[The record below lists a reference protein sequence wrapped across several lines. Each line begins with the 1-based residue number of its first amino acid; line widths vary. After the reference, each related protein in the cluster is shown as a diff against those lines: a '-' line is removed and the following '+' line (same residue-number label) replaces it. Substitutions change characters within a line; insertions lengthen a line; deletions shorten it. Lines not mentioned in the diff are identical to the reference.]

1 MAWPRDWAPSEE
13 VAGPGS
19 TGESNSSVLLL
30 CPEWAHLSPN
40 FWKKHILWMKTTS
53 WEEEVCSQHS
63 YHELDEWTS
72 IWSLMFLTTLC
83 LLYLRTYWSSY
94 TASRTY
100 KWHCSCMVLSVA
112 PLFLNPV
119 NNVTLVW
126 VELSPEALFI
136 LCWGLDLRKTIVLQP
151 DSTYFNSLIPCVKH
165 PPCHLE
171 AQHIF
176 INHTKKLNYL

>member
-1 MAWPRDWAPSEE
+1 MAWPHDWAPSEE

-72 IWSLMFLTTLC
+72 IWSLIFLTTLC
-83 LLYLRTYWSSY
+83 LLYLRTYWRSY

-100 KWHCSCMVLSVA
+100 KWHCSCMYVSCMYQWHLFFLILLTASPLCECSSLLKLYLSCA
-112 PLFLNPV
+112 EGWTDWTFTRPLCFSQILH
-119 NNVTLVW
+119 TLT
-126 VELSPEALFI
+126 L
-136 LCWGLDLRKTIVLQP
+136 
-151 DSTYFNSLIPCVKH
+151 
-165 PPCHLE
+165 
-171 AQHIF
+171 
-176 INHTKKLNYL
+176 